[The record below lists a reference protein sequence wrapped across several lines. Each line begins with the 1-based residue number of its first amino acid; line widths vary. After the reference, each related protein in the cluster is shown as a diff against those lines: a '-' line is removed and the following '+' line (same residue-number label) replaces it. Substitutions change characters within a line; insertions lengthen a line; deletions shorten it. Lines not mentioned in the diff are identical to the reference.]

1 MQSHF
6 LRWSD
11 DRGTIAALFRNQPH
25 STPPPMDLALLI
37 LPMFAIV
44 LAGWGLAATGILSQR
59 VGEGLSE
66 YVFAVAV
73 PALIIQ
79 TLAQPNDGTAI
90 HVGYWIAYF
99 GGCALVWGLLSML
112 MQRRARSDGRTAVI
126 GGFAASQS
134 NTVFFGVPIIL
145 AVYGDAGKVPLFLL
159 LAVHLPIM
167 MTAATVLIE
176 RGDGGSIGTRLL
188 EVGKRLLR
196 NPIILALF
204 LGGVLRLAHVTLGGV
219 TATLVKAFGDTA
231 STCALFS
238 LGVSMHQYKLRDGL
252 GAAAAITV
260 GKLLLHPLFVW
271 LIAFHV
277 FDMPAAYA
285 GVATL
290 FAAMPVGINSY
301 LLALRYRSGE
311 AAVSSAVV
319 LSTIVSIV
327 TIAGWIKW
335 LSMA

>member
-1 MQSHF
+1 
-6 LRWSD
+6 
-11 DRGTIAALFRNQPH
+11 
-25 STPPPMDLALLI
+25 MDLAFLI
-37 LPMFAIV
+37 LPMFAVV
-44 LAGWGLAATGILSQR
+44 LAGWGLAATGILSAR

-79 TLAQPNDGTAI
+79 TLAQPGDGTTV

-99 GGCALVWGLLSML
+99 GGCAIVWAMLAGLLGRR
-112 MQRRARSDGRTAVI
+112 QRPEDQRDSRSAVI
-126 GGFAASQS
+126 VGFASSQS

-176 RGDGGSIGTRLL
+176 RGDGGSLGKRLL
-188 EVGKRLLR
+188 EVARRLAR
-196 NPIILALF
+196 NPIVLAL
-204 LGGVLRLAHVTLGGV
+204 LIGGVLRLTHVTLGGV
-219 TATLVKAFGDTA
+219 VATLVKAFGDTA

-238 LGVSMHQYKLRDGL
+238 LGVSMHQYRLRDGL
-252 GAAAAITV
+252 GAAAAISV
-260 GKLLLHPLFVW
+260 GKLVLHPLFVW

-277 FDMPAAYA
+277 FDMPPAYA

-301 LLALRYRSGE
+301 LLALRYRAGE

-319 LSTIVSIV
+319 LSTIVSIF
-327 TIAGWIKW
+327 TIAAWIKW
-335 LSMA
+335 LAVV

>member
-1 MQSHF
+1 
-6 LRWSD
+6 
-11 DRGTIAALFRNQPH
+11 
-25 STPPPMDLALLI
+25 MDLTQLI

-44 LAGWGLAATGILSQR
+44 LAGWALAAMGVISPR
-59 VGEGLSE
+59 VGEGLSD

-73 PALIIQ
+73 PALIVQ
-79 TLAQPNDGTAI
+79 TMAQPNEGAAI

-99 GGCALVWGLLSML
+99 GGCALVWGLLTAFMRWRGMSEG
-112 MQRRARSDGRTAVI
+112 QAAVI
-126 GGFAASQS
+126 GGFASSQS

-176 RGDGGSIGTRLL
+176 RGDGGTMRARLGG
-188 EVGKRLLR
+188 VANRLAR
-196 NPIILALF
+196 NPIIIALV
-204 LGGVLRLAHVTLGGV
+204 LGGILRTLRIPLTG
-219 TATLVKAFGDTA
+219 TPATIVNAFGVTA

-238 LGVSMHQYKLRDGL
+238 LGISMQQYRLRDGL
-252 GAAAAITV
+252 GVAALITF
-260 GKLLLHPLFVW
+260 GKLVLHPLFVW
-271 LIAFHV
+271 VIAFHV
-277 FDMPAAYA
+277 FDMPPAYA
-285 GVATL
+285 GVATM

-301 LLALRYRSGE
+301 LLALRYRAGE

-319 LSTIVSIV
+319 LSTIVSSV

-335 LSMA
+335 LMRG

>member
-1 MQSHF
+1 
-6 LRWSD
+6 
-11 DRGTIAALFRNQPH
+11 
-25 STPPPMDLALLI
+25 MDLTQLI
-37 LPMFAIV
+37 FPMFAIV
-44 LAGWGLAATGILSQR
+44 IAGWALAAMGVISQR

-73 PALIIQ
+73 PALIVQ
-79 TLAQPNDGTAI
+79 TMAQPNEGAAI

-99 GGCALVWGLLSML
+99 GGCALVWGSLTAFMRWRGMSEG
-112 MQRRARSDGRTAVI
+112 QAAVI
-126 GGFAASQS
+126 AGFSSSQS

-176 RGDGGSIGTRLL
+176 RGDGGSMRARLAG
-188 EVGKRLLR
+188 VAKRLAR
-196 NPIILALF
+196 NPIVLALA
-204 LGGVLRLAHVTLGGV
+204 LGGVLRALHIPLTG
-219 TATLVKAFGDTA
+219 TPATIVNAFGTTA

-238 LGVSMHQYKLRDGL
+238 LGISMHQYRLRDGL
-252 GAAAAITV
+252 TVAALITF
-260 GKLLLHPLFVW
+260 GKLVLHPLFVW
-271 LIAFHV
+271 VIAFHV
-277 FDMPAAYA
+277 FDMPPAYA
-285 GVATL
+285 GVATM

-301 LLALRYRSGE
+301 LLALRYRAGE

-319 LSTIVSIV
+319 LSTIVSSV

-335 LSMA
+335 LMRG